1 MIYYLSKELF
11 DFITF
16 KTIRSFCE
24 NIHSGKITMNE
35 ADQEQADLVEYILNL
50 DNKAKTKNR
59 DDKKNKKNV
68 LNIAKNLYDGRELV
82 INAFKSGLFR

>member
-16 KTIRSFCE
+16 KTIRSFRE

-35 ADQEQADLVEYILNL
+35 ADQEQADLVEYILNF
-50 DNKAKTKNR
+50 DNKTKTKNR

-68 LNIAKNLYDGRELV
+68 LNTVKNLYDGRELV